1 MSRKTVLIIHWIA
14 TVAFVVPLA
23 WSAIQYLTEAPKMV
37 ETMTVHLG
45 YPMYFLKFL
54 GVAKLL
60 GVAALLVNRQVRL
73 KEWAYAGFT
82 FDLIGAFASRPGGA
96 RVVGRPDASL
106 PPGNNGE
113 TRGPPPTGGG
123 PLHFTGSPS

>member
-1 MSRKTVLIIHWIA
+1 MIIHWIA
-14 TVAFVVPLA
+14 TVAFVVPMA

-45 YPMYFLKFL
+45 YPMYFLKIL

-60 GVAALLVNRQVRL
+60 GVLALLVSRPVRL

-82 FDLIGAFASRPGGA
+82 FDLIGAFLSHLS
-96 RVVGRPDASL
+96 VGDPIGRALIPIGFLALMAVSYA
-106 PPGNNGE
+106 
-113 TRGPPPTGGG
+113 TWRRT
-123 PLHFTGSPS
+123 